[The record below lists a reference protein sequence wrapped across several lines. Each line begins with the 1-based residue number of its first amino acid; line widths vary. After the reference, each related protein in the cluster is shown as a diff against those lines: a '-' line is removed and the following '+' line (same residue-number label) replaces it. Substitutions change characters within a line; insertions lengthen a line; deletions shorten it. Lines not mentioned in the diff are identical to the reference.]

1 VHPKELRRLVADV
14 DGEQNATMRAFDRRS
29 MVRAIG
35 RGGLA
40 LASGGAALVGAATAA
55 GAQTTSTTAAPTTA
69 AAPTTTTTL
78 PPQSP
83 QTSDLVIMG
92 FAQSLELGL
101 VQLYTTALATGKL
114 DADATN
120 AVATFQSHHRSHGQS
135 FAGQAGKAT
144 LSLANQTLI
153 AEYTPKLTS
162 ATTADELL
170 RTLFDLANTFATSYT
185 AALATI
191 IGTNPASLMGSIQ
204 PIEARHAVVFGQMLN
219 LEPSQY
225 VPAFEATGG
234 AKTPANYPI
243 VAH

>member
-1 VHPKELRRLVADV
+1 VDPKELRRLVADV
-14 DGEQNATMRAFDRRS
+14 DGEQHDAMRAFDRRS
-29 MVRAIG
+29 MMRAIG
-35 RGGLA
+35 LGGLA
-40 LASGGAALVGAATAA
+40 MATGGAALVGASGVVA
-55 GAQTTSTTAAPTTA
+55 AQTTSTTAAPTTA

-101 VQLYTTALATGKL
+101 VQLYATALATGKF
-114 DADATN
+114 DADTTN

-153 AEYTPKLTS
+153 AEYTPKLQS
-162 ATTADELL
+162 AASSDEVLQ
-170 RTLFDLANTFATSYT
+170 TLFDLANTLATSYT
-185 AALATI
+185 AALTTI

-204 PIEARHAVVFGQMLN
+204 PIEGRHAVVFGQMLN
-219 LEPSQY
+219 LQPSQY

-234 AKTPANYPI
+234 ALTPSNYPI
-243 VAH
+243 VVR